1 MKKFLSVFLVFT
13 MVLGLM
19 TACGGEAQPPE
30 TSAPTQTPETTE
42 GVKKPV
48 NIMQKSDPSQDD
60 TINILMIGNS
70 FCYYYADELVGMAAA
85 NGIKLRVSNVYYSG
99 CAISQHYT
107 WWKNGERNYRFIT
120 HDENGRTEIEGAD
133 LEYCLKQGNWDVISL
148 QGGGID
154 TRKKPVEQALEDTK
168 AMRAELWEYIKTQF
182 PMSKYYW
189 HHTWSYQIGYDRDGV
204 SYTQV
209 SQQHERDQYNS
220 TWSKRICN
228 EDGLIRIPSGEAW
241 RRVRDGGYDNLC
253 ERMGVNGGKGDYY
266 HDGDTGGGQYLNAC
280 VWFERVLGQNCVGN
294 TWRPDYNLSEDMIAM
309 LQQAA
314 HDTVALLKADEEGM

>member
-1 MKKFLSVFLVFT
+1 MKKILSLLLIFSLA
-13 MVLGLM
+13 LGLM
-19 TACGGEAQPPE
+19 TACGGGSDASEP
-30 TSAPTQTPETTE
+30 PETTE

-99 CAISQHYT
+99 CAITQHYT

-120 HDENGRTEIEGAD
+120 HDANGRTEIEGAD

-253 ERMGVNGGKGDYY
+253 ARLAINGGEGDYY
-266 HDGDTGGGQYLNAC
+266 HDGDIGGGQYLNAC
-280 VWFERVLGQNCVGN
+280 VWFERVLGQNCLGN
-294 TWRPDYNLSEDMIAM
+294 TWRPTEYALSEDMIAM

-314 HDTVALLKADEEGM
+314 HDTVAALKADEEGM